1 MKDSLYVMKPFR
13 YEKGNKNCSCHQT
26 VRFTKG
32 DQINFISPP
41 FFVDHLGWY
50 IRIQKNDGEPLSVST
65 DFIETLFTKQ
75 AVCTE
80 LDLMLAINYQQFKIN
95 QALDERNEERFLVH
109 SKAIEDLKSQC
120 RVKVGEDLSQ
130 IF

>member
-1 MKDSLYVMKPFR
+1 MEETLYVMKPFR
-13 YEKGNKNCSCHQT
+13 YEKGSSNCSCHQT

-32 DQINFISPP
+32 DQLNFVSTP
-41 FFVDHLGWY
+41 FFVDHIGWF
-50 IRIQKNDGEPLSVST
+50 IRVQKNDGEPFSVST

-95 QALDERNEERFLVH
+95 QALDERNEELFLVH
-109 SKAIEDLKSQC
+109 SKAIEDLKGLC
-120 RVKVGEDLSQ
+120 RVKEDEDFSQ
-130 IF
+130 TF